1 VTGAETAGA
10 SPPLSDRLLIALLAA
25 ITAAGPVAMN
35 IYLPALPAVQ
45 AQFGTTVAEMNTT
58 VSAALV
64 AFAAGILLYGPVS
77 DRFGRRPVILL
88 GMAVFA
94 AGNLLCLLAPTLEA
108 LLAGRVVQALGTSAG
123 TVVAR
128 AMLGDLYPREKLARM
143 LALLTMVM
151 VLGPTTAPLVGGV
164 ITEALGWKAVFVFL
178 LLANAAILLAAWRFL
193 PETRQRADRAVPVAR
208 LVGAWA
214 SMLRKGAFLG
224 FSIQAGTI
232 FAVFLTFISLAPYVM
247 AALGHSAT
255 EYGLWYLLV
264 AIGYFV
270 GNGYVARH
278 AARVGLQKLITVG
291 TTLQLVCALAG
302 AGLVLAGFW
311 HPAAVFVP
319 MGLVGFAQ
327 GLCLPNIMASAV
339 ALAPRTAGA
348 ASSIIGFTQQLFG
361 ALAVQAMAVFPT
373 DTPVPVYLFTVAATA
388 AAWLSLFILPR
399 ADASAES

>member
-1 VTGAETAGA
+1 VTGAEPARA

-45 AQFGTTVAEMNTT
+45 AHFGTSVAEMNLT
-58 VSAALV
+58 VSAALI

-94 AGNLLCLLAPTLEA
+94 VGSVLCLFAPTLEA

-128 AMLGDLYPREKLARM
+128 AMLGDLYPREKMARM

-164 ITEALGWKAVFVFL
+164 ITEALGWKAIFAFL
-178 LLANAAILLAAWRFL
+178 LLANGAILLAAWRLL
-193 PETRQRADRAVPVAR
+193 PETRLHADRTAGVSR

-214 SMLRKGAFLG
+214 SMLGNGAFLG
-224 FSIQAGTI
+224 FTIQAGTI
-232 FAVFLTFISLAPYVM
+232 YATFLTFISLAPYVM

-264 AIGYFV
+264 ATGYFV

-278 AARVGLQKLITVG
+278 AARVGLQKLIVIG
-291 TTLQLVCALAG
+291 TTLQLACALGG
-302 AGLVLAGFW
+302 AGLVLAGLW
-311 HPAAVFVP
+311 HPAAVFLP
-319 MGLVGFAQ
+319 MGLLGFAQ
-327 GLCLPNIMASAV
+327 GLCLPNITASAV

-348 ASSIIGFTQQLFG
+348 ASSMLGFTQQLFG

-388 AAWLSLFILPR
+388 AAWLSLFVLPR
-399 ADASAES
+399 ADATARP